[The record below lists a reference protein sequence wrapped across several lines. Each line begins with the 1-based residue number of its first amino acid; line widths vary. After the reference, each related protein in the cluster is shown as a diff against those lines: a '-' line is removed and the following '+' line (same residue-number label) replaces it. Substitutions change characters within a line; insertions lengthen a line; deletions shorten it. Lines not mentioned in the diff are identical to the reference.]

1 MAKRYVYVDETGQ
14 DTRGRLFIVA
24 AVVLSEIDDTCA
36 ACEKIEALSGKAISK
51 WGKTR
56 PAIRLTYIREI
67 LKTPLL
73 TGALR
78 FAVFSDTKD
87 YDTLTIETI
96 ARAIGKTTVSKLKT
110 RVYVDAL
117 SKAKR
122 REYAQLLRQK
132 GIQTDEVRGIE
143 RDESNALIRL
153 ADAIA
158 GFVRDALEAE
168 DSVERRLYEQA
179 LKRGQLIHLK

>member
-24 AVVLSEIDDTCA
+24 AVVLSEIDETRA
-36 ACEKIEALSGKAISK
+36 ACEKIESLSGKAISK

-56 PAIRLTYIREI
+56 PAIRLAYIREI
-67 LKTPLL
+67 LKAPLL
-73 TGALR
+73 KGSLR
-78 FAVFSDTKD
+78 FAVFNDRKD
-87 YDTLTIETI
+87 YDALTTETI
-96 ARAIGKTTVSKLKT
+96 ARAIGKTTVPKLKN

-122 REYAQLLRQK
+122 REYAQLLRQR

-158 GFVRDALEAE
+158 GFVRDALEAKDGE
-168 DSVERRLYEQA
+168 ERILYERA
-179 LKRGQLIHLK
+179 LMRGQIIHLK

>member
-1 MAKRYVYVDETGQ
+1 MAKRHVYVDETGQ
-14 DTRGRLFIVA
+14 DTKGKLFIVA
-24 AVVLSEIDDTCA
+24 TVVLSEIDDTCT

-56 PAIRLTYIREI
+56 PAIRLIYIREI
-67 LKTPLL
+67 LKTTLL
-73 TGALR
+73 MGTLR
-78 FAVFSDTKD
+78 FAVFSDSKD
-87 YDTLTIETI
+87 YDAMTVETI
-96 ARAIGKTTVSKLKT
+96 ARALGKATIPKTKT
-110 RVYVDAL
+110 RIYVDAL

-122 REYAQLLRQK
+122 REYAQLLRQS

-158 GFVRDALEAE
+158 GFVRDALETE
-168 DSVERRLYEQA
+168 DGEERKLYEKA

>member
-1 MAKRYVYVDETGQ
+1 M
-14 DTRGRLFIVA
+14 
-24 AVVLSEIDDTCA
+24 
-36 ACEKIEALSGKAISK
+36 
-51 WGKTR
+51 
-56 PAIRLTYIREI
+56 
-67 LKTPLL
+67 L

-78 FAVFSDTKD
+78 FAVFRDTKD
-87 YDTLTIETI
+87 YDALTVETI
-96 ARAIGKTTVSKLKT
+96 GRAIGRVTVPKLKT

-158 GFVRDALEAE
+158 GFVRDALETE
-168 DSVERRLYEQA
+168 DGEERKLYEQA
-179 LKRGQLIHLK
+179 LKKGQLIHLK